1 MNKKIHVDFNS
12 NRLNR
17 TQRVYYKL
25 RELTKKLSDSN
36 ILNINTMGFDA
47 STIGKEIGVSRNNVS
62 KELNVLFN
70 EKKVIKIK
78 GKPVLYL
85 DRDYAINK
93 LNLDSDKMLYRNY
106 DEVREYFKKG
116 HESFLKLDNEKLES
130 SNKDEKEYNK
140 SILNSIIG
148 VQDSLKNHIEQA
160 KAAILYPPNGLH
172 LLISGPT
179 GVGKTTLAEALY
191 RFAIEAGKLP
201 HDAPFIVFNCADYAD
216 NPQLLI
222 SQLFGYVKGAFTGAN
237 KNKKGLIE
245 QANGG
250 ILFLDEV
257 HRLPPEGQEML
268 FLLIDKGIYRK
279 LGESENVNKVKVR
292 IILATTEDPDSVML
306 QTFRRRIPVLIK
318 LPSLEERTLK
328 EKMEFICNFFE
339 EESKR
344 LGLKIKVPK
353 EVLKALIIYKCPG
366 NVGQLKADIQL
377 ICARAFLD
385 YLSFKKTKLYVWLS
399 HLPDTIKNG
408 FFDIDAKRYEL
419 IQYFDLNNKEYIVFN
434 GNSNN
439 LQEYKRKMLFKDQYD
454 LNEDFYD
461 YITNIRNEILNKNLT
476 DIQIKK
482 KIDYKTEEYFQ
493 KFFNNLRSKVKSMN
507 GQAITK
513 IVDPIIYNSVKIAIN
528 EEMNKFDK
536 KIVYGLSLHIN
547 TLLERINEKKVIEYP
562 NQQKIFSDH
571 PREHKIAINLR
582 MKLEKLLNIKIPESE
597 VAFLTMFLYSAN
609 SNNNIKSVGVLVIT
623 HGNSSA
629 TTMADVA
636 NTLIGI
642 NHAHAINMPLNA
654 RVEDTFNK
662 ALSEVKKIDMGKGV
676 LILVD
681 MGSLTN
687 FASIITKKTG
697 ILTRTI
703 DMVSTP
709 IVLEATRK
717 SLIPDMTLDMLYE
730 DVLNISPYVGKVHT
744 QSKISLDYDFLVNCD
759 TDYYRNLLVDAVDKI
774 LVFLDSSKACNILN
788 KILDNIV
795 HDLNKPLDNSLIT
808 KFIFYCSSM
817 LERLI
822 RKEPFKYKNI
832 NYLVEKQNKLFN
844 IIRNNLK
851 ILEESFAITIPDTE
865 IAYIVEI
872 FDTHYNIF

>member
-1 MNKKIHVDFNS
+1 MNKKIHINVQS
-12 NRLNR
+12 NKPNR

-25 RELTKKLSDSN
+25 QELTKQLLDSD
-36 ILNINTMGFDA
+36 ILNVNAIGFDA
-47 STIGKEIGVSRNNVS
+47 NIIGKEIGVSRSNVS

-85 DRDYAINK
+85 DKNYIMNK
-93 LNLDSDKMLYRNY
+93 LNLHSDKMVYNNY
-106 DEVREYFKKG
+106 EEIREFLKK
-116 HESFLKLDNEKLES
+116 EDRSFLKSDSEKLTS

-140 SILNSIIG
+140 SILNNIIG
-148 VQDSLKNHIEQA
+148 AQDSLKNLIEQA

-179 GVGKTTLAEALY
+179 GVGKTTLAEVLY

-201 HDAPFIVFNCADYAD
+201 SNAPFIVFNCADYAD

-222 SQLFGYVKGAFTGAN
+222 SQLFGYVKGAFTGAD
-237 KNKKGLIE
+237 KDKKGLIE

-268 FLLIDKGIYRK
+268 FLLIDKGVYRK
-279 LGESENVNKVKVR
+279 LGQSENVNKVKVL
-292 IILATTEDPDSVML
+292 IMLATTENPDSVML
-306 QTFRRRIPVLIK
+306 QTFRRRIPVFIK

-328 EKMEFICNFFE
+328 EKMEFIYNFFE

-344 LGLKIKVPK
+344 VGLKIKVPK

-366 NVGQLKADIQL
+366 NVGQLRVDIQL

-385 YLSFKKTKLYVWLS
+385 YLSFKKTKLDVRLS
-399 HLPDTIKNG
+399 HLPDTVRNG
-408 FFDIDAKRYEL
+408 FFDIDTKRSEL
-419 IQYFDLNNKEYIVFN
+419 IQYFDLNNKEDIVFN
-434 GNSNN
+434 GSSDN
-439 LQEYKRKMLFKDQYD
+439 LKEYNKKMLFKDQYD
-454 LNEDFYD
+454 ANEDFYD
-461 YITNIRNEILNKNLT
+461 YIINIRNEILNKNLT
-476 DIQIKK
+476 DTQIRK

-493 KFFNNLRSKVKSMN
+493 KFFNNLKPKVTSMN
-507 GQAITK
+507 GEAIMK
-513 IVDPIIYNSVKIAIN
+513 IVDPVIYNSVKTVIN
-528 EEMNKFDK
+528 EEMKIFDK

-547 TLLERINEKKVIEYP
+547 TLLERMDTKKVIEYP
-562 NQQKIFSDH
+562 DQQKIFSDH
-571 PREHKIAINLR
+571 PKEHKIALNLKV
-582 MKLEKLLNIKIPESE
+582 KLEELLNIKMPESE
-597 VAFLTMFLYSAN
+597 VAFFTMFLYAAN
-609 SNNNIKSVGVLVIT
+609 SDYNVKNVGVLVIT
-623 HGNSSA
+623 HGDSSA

-636 NTLIGI
+636 NTLIGVK
-642 NHAHAINMPLNA
+642 HAHAINMALND

-687 FASIITKKTG
+687 FAGIITEKTG
-697 ILTRTI
+697 VLTRTI

-730 DVLNISPYVGKVHT
+730 DVLSISPYVGKIHAEG
-744 QSKISLDYDFLVNCD
+744 KISLDYDFLVNCD
-759 TDYYRNLLVDAVDKI
+759 TNYYRELLVNAVNKI
-774 LVFLDSSKACNILN
+774 LVFLDASKACDILN

-795 HDLNKPLDNSLIT
+795 HDLNRPLDNSLIT
-808 KFIFYCSSM
+808 KFIFHCSNM

-822 RKEPFKYKNI
+822 RKEPLPYKNI
-832 NYLVEKQNKLFN
+832 NYLVEKQNELFN
-844 IIRNNLK
+844 IIRNNLQ